1 MGVEHWDKEENFV
14 EEEEDRVSLRSLA
27 DRVSCPD

>member
-1 MGVEHWDKEENFV
+1 MSVEHWDKEESFV
-14 EEEEDRVSLRSLA
+14 EEEDRVSLRSLA